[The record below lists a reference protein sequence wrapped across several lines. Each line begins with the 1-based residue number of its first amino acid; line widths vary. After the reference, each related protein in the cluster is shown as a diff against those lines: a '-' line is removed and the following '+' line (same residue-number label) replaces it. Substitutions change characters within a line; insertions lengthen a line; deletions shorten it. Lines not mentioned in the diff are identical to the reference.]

1 MSQPERQK
9 TEIADEVK
17 ERKKKYWQ
25 TTIHERRQN
34 MTQEASKNLKAPRKE
49 HSGKTKTVL
58 N

>member
-17 ERKKKYWQ
+17 ERNKKYWQ

-34 MTQEASKNLKAPRKE
+34 MTQEASKI
-49 HSGKTKTVL
+49 
-58 N
+58 